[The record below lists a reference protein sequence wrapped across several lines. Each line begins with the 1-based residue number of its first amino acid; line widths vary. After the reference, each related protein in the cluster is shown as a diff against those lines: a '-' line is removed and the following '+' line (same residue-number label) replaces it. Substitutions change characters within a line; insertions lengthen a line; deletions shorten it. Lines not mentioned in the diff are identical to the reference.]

1 MWKGGKNNG
10 EEDGS
15 LNLNNYN
22 DFYNHPL
29 KTMKLLWFHCDYT
42 MWMKLTTWMPSY
54 HSKDEYGWILIAKV
68 GIHKKM

>member
-15 LNLNNYN
+15 FNWNNYN

-29 KTMKLLWFHCDYT
+29 KTMKLL
-42 MWMKLTTWMPSY
+42 
-54 HSKDEYGWILIAKV
+54 
-68 GIHKKM
+68 